1 MTELLNEGEM
11 VKKMDAEK
19 FYAVYYSMTE
29 LIPLFS
35 YLERLNALKFT
46 VIGFEGSTSQ
56 GEKTPVATR

>member
-1 MTELLNEGEM
+1 MTELQNEGEM

-46 VIGFEGSTSQ
+46 VIGFEGSIT
-56 GEKTPVATR
+56 